1 MMPPMNGMDGMNA
14 DMTCIHLRISVYI
27 RVENE
32 EGDPLGS
39 PSHNSP
45 ELVYFSFWTM
55 ALKASASLYA
65 ISASALRSRLMLCFF
80 KLLMKTL

>member
-1 MMPPMNGMDGMNA
+1 MS
-14 DMTCIHLRISVYI
+14 CRIRSV
-27 RVENE
+27 RVDPRPSVVPFRKRRRRATNE
-32 EGDPLGS
+32 EGDPRGS

-80 KLLMKTL
+80 RLLMKTL

>member
-1 MMPPMNGMDGMNA
+1 MEGNA
-14 DMTCIHLRISVYI
+14 DVTRIQLSTSVFI
-27 RVENE
+27 LVHKE

-80 KLLMKTL
+80 RLLMKTL